1 MTVYLTFISSQLA
14 ASSESTPLEL
24 GHALTRTSA
33 LLASA
38 REVALSRHEL
48 ADLVATLLGQ
58 LNEPIAS
65 SLFANTVGS
74 GSTLLNTAELLL
86 VALEE
91 SELGEEYLQVVETL
105 LALRSVH
112 AGDRL
117 LI

>member
-1 MTVYLTFISSQLA
+1 VTLLYLGQLA
-14 ASSESTPLEL
+14 ASSESTPIEL
-24 GHALTRTSA
+24 SRALSRTSS

-58 LNEPIAS
+58 LDEPIES
-65 SLFANTVGS
+65 TLFTKTEGA
-74 GSTLLNTAELLL
+74 GSTLLNAAEQLL

-105 LALRSVH
+105 LTLR
-112 AGDRL
+112 
-117 LI
+117 